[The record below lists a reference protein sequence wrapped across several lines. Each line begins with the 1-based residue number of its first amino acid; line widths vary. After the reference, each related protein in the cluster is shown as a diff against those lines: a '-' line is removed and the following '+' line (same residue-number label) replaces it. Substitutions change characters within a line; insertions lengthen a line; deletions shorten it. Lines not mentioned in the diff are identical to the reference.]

1 MIIGSNKSFLNSIV
15 FTCAVHAVVSEC
27 ESLVTGTQET
37 TDCVATAA
45 VDAQVG
51 EQHTFVDV

>member
-1 MIIGSNKSFLNSIV
+1 MIIGSNNRFSNSGV
-15 FTCAVHAVVSEC
+15 FTCTVHAVVSEC

-37 TDCVATAA
+37 TDCVTTAA